1 MLHVDLQSATI
12 DTTTSLSHDKS
23 RSGRI
28 DVKIESGNVA
38 TNVVTEVG
46 TITIAM
52 GSVAIG
58 GSTNPTNPSSLIS
71 ADSGN
76 IIKLGTDS
84 KLLAKVDNNPGSIQ
98 SWIDVF
104 NSNLT

>member
-12 DTTTSLSHDKS
+12 ETTTSLSDDKS

-28 DVKIESGNVA
+28 DVKIESRSVL

-52 GSVAIG
+52 GSAATG
-58 GSTNPTNPSSLIS
+58 GTTNPTSLIS

-84 KLLAKVDNNPGSIQ
+84 KLFAQSNENPQSIQ
-98 SWIDVF
+98 SWVDAF

>member
-12 DTTTSLSHDKS
+12 DTTTSLSEDKS

-28 DVKIESGNVA
+28 DVKIESGNVS

-58 GSTNPTNPSSLIS
+58 GTTNPTSLIS

-84 KLLAKVDNNPGSIQ
+84 KLFAQSNENPESIQ
-98 SWIDVF
+98 SWIDAF
-104 NSNLT
+104 NTNLM

>member
-12 DTTTSLSHDKS
+12 DTTTSLSEDKS

-28 DVKIESGNVA
+28 DVKIESGNVS

-52 GSVAIG
+52 GSAASG
-58 GSTNPTNPSSLIS
+58 GTTNPTSLIS

-84 KLLAKVDNNPGSIQ
+84 KLFAETQKSPESIQ

-104 NSNLT
+104 NSKLT